1 MATAPMTVGGLL
13 GWANAELA
21 EAGIENGPRDARL
34 IMAAALDVAPERV
47 TLLAYDEIDSVSE
60 AAFMAS
66 IHMRAEGHSVSH
78 LVGGRLFFDRWFKV
92 TPDVLD
98 PRPETEELIAEAL
111 KRPFADVLDLGT
123 GSGAIIV
130 TLLAERP
137 DAVGVATDISD
148 AALQVATDN
157 AVALGVADRVHFEVS
172 NWFAAVGGQFDL
184 IVSNPPYI
192 AADEMDGLQA
202 EVRLFEPRMALT
214 DEADGL
220 TAYRKISAGAPAH
233 LRRGGRLLVEIGPTQ
248 ASAVSAM
255 MEKAGLVDVRV
266 IPDLDGRDR
275 VVAGKNP

>member
-66 IHMRAEGHSVSH
+66 IHMRAEGHPVSH

-98 PRPETEELIAEAL
+98 PRPETEELVAEAL
-111 KRPFADVLDLGT
+111 KMPFADVLDLGT

-220 TAYRKISAGAPAH
+220 TAYRKISAGAPAY